1 MTIQHC
7 RLAQDPLR
15 KGLMEGLLC
24 LHIALSHLPLVE
36 VLSRL
41 RLVEVLLRLCLVE
54 VPSHLCL
61 MEALS
66 YLRLAEVL
74 SHLCLVEALSC
85 LCLAEVLLCPRLA
98 EALLFLAGILL
109 LPSGDPFLQVL
120 VAGPFQSLTVHQF
133 LVIHQ
138 ICPRC
143 ASSNPFPV
151 IPHLTLD
158 ITTTRMSR
166 KASYR
171 TAITVNVHKSVTRP
185 KVLRVHTRT
194 VM

>member
-1 MTIQHC
+1 MTIQRRH
-7 RLAQDPLR
+7 LAQDPLR

-24 LHIALSHLPLVE
+24 LHIVLSHLLLVE
-36 VLSRL
+36 VLLRL
-41 RLVEVLLRLCLVE
+41 RLVEVLLRLCLMEVPSHLCLVEALSYLCLVE
-54 VPSHLCL
+54 VLSHLCL

-66 YLRLAEVL
+66 
-74 SHLCLVEALSC
+74 C
-85 LCLAEVLLCPRLA
+85 LCLTEVLLCPRLA
-98 EALLFLAGILL
+98 EALLFLTGILL

-120 VAGPFQSLTVHQF
+120 MVGQFQSLTVHQF

-143 ASSNPFPV
+143 TSSNPFPM

-166 KASYR
+166 KASYW
-171 TAITVNVHKSVTRP
+171 TAITVNMHKSVTCL
-185 KVLRVHTRT
+185 KVLWVHTRT